1 MVNNIASNLFEL
13 QAKIK
18 LDSKE
23 YENGIR
29 EAEGKTGK
37 FASGLK
43 SKLGTAAKAGAL
55 AVGAAF
61 VSIVKNAVQAYAEY
75 EQLVGGVETLFK
87 DSAKTVQK
95 YAQNAYKTAGMSANQ
110 YMETVTS
117 FSASLLQS
125 LGGDTAEAADMA
137 NLAITD
143 MSDNANKMGTAMES
157 IQNAYQGFAKQNY
170 TMLDNL
176 KLGYGGTKE
185 EMERLIDDANKLR
198 KEQGINSKLTIDS
211 YADVVTAIHAVQTEM
226 GITGTTAKE
235 ASETISGSIA
245 SMKGAWENFKVGLA
259 DDNADIEQLT
269 QNLADSIVQ
278 VITNILPVVGKVLET
293 LGKMIY
299 DAIVEFFDK
308 AYKSM
313 DEGLNNLA
321 KRISKWFKGRLS
333 DLKSTLSQLKSN
345 AKTALSDFI
354 STLSNAKEKMIAP
367 FRTVKDKVKGFISDI
382 KSFFSNLHLDLP
394 HIKVPHFRIT
404 GGKAPWGL
412 GGEGEKPSIGIDWY
426 AKAMNNAMLLDSPTI
441 FGMANGKYLGAG
453 EAGQEVVAGSDT
465 LMAMIKGAVAE
476 TINSGAI
483 VGLLSD
489 IAVNTGAQTSI
500 NINSRE
506 FGRLVKGVV

>member
-1 MVNNIASNLFEL
+1 MVNNIAGNLFEL

-18 LDSKE
+18 LDSKD

-43 SKLGTAAKAGAL
+43 SKLGTAAKAGAV

-61 VSIVKNAVQAYAEY
+61 VAIVKKATESFAEY
-75 EQLVGGVETLFK
+75 EQLVGGAQLMFGEAYDFIIDRSK
-87 DSAKTVQK
+87 KAYKTVQLS
-95 YAQNAYKTAGMSANQ
+95 QNDYLKQVNGFATGLKN
-110 YMETVTS
+110 
-117 FSASLLQS
+117 S
-125 LGGDTAEAADMA
+125 LGGNEKAAAELADKIITAEADIVAA
-137 NLAITD
+137 TGNTQE
-143 MSDNANKMGTAMES
+143 NV
-157 IQNAYQGFAKQNY
+157 QNAFNGIMKGNY

-176 KLGYGGTKE
+176 QIGIKPTKE
-185 EMERLIDDANKLR
+185 GMQEVIDKVNDWR
-198 KEQGINSKLTIDS
+198 KAQGKAADLTIDS
-211 YADVVTAIHAVQTEM
+211 LADCEAAVVDYVEMQGMSGYAAN
-226 GITGTTAKE
+226 E
-235 ASETISGSIA
+235 ASDTVQGAIA
-245 SMKGAWENFKVGLA
+245 SMKGAWSNFVTGLA
-259 DDNADIEQLT
+259 QDNADIEQLT
-269 QNLADSIVQ
+269 TDLADSIVK
-278 VITNILPVVGKVLET
+278 VITNILPVVGKVLKT

-313 DEGLNNLA
+313 DAGLNNLA

-345 AKTALSDFI
+345 AKAALSDFI

-382 KSFFSNLHLDLP
+382 KSFFSNLHLELP
-394 HIKVPHFRIT
+394 HIKVPHFKIT

-412 GGEGEKPSIGIDWY
+412 GGKGTAPSIGIDWY